1 MKKFLSIIVAL
12 SLMISF
18 GLVGAS
24 CGTDVSANT
33 GTIEVRVTDAPPEYD
48 IATIDVTFS
57 EVAIHT
63 AGDDGD
69 GGWTYIPIDIEDGS
83 LDLLLLQDGVDA
95 LLATGLVTPGNYT
108 QLRVI
113 IDTIAVTLEGGGD
126 PPEVILPSG
135 ELKLV
140 RPFTIEE
147 GVTTT
152 LLLDFI
158 AAESIV
164 VTGAGKIIFKPVVKL
179 TIQQGET
186 E

>member
-1 MKKFLSIIVAL
+1 MRKLLSILVAL
-12 SLMISF
+12 SLMVSF

-24 CGTDVSANT
+24 CGTDVSAQT
-33 GTIEVRVTDAPPEYD
+33 GTIEVRITDAPPEYD
-48 IATIDVTFS
+48 IKTIDITFS

-69 GGWTYIPIDIEDGS
+69 GEWTYITIVDGSPID
-83 LDLLLLQDGVDA
+83 LLTLQGGVDA
-95 LLATGLVTPGNYT
+95 LLATEIVPTDNYT
-108 QLRVI
+108 QLRI
-113 IDTIAVTLEGGGD
+113 IIESIAVTLNNDDE
-126 PPEVILPSG
+126 PPDVILPSG

-140 RPFTIEE
+140 RPFTVEL

-164 VTGAGKIIFKPVVKL
+164 VTGDGKIVFKPVVKL

>member
-1 MKKFLSIIVAL
+1 MKKLLNIMVAV
-12 SLMISF
+12 SLMVSF

-57 EVAIHT
+57 EVAVHT
-63 AGDDGD
+63 AGDTGD
-69 GGWTYIPIDIEDGS
+69 GEWIYITIVDGT

-95 LLATGLVTPGNYT
+95 LMATGSVTAGNYT

-113 IDTIAVTLEGGGD
+113 IDTITVTLNNDDE

-135 ELKLV
+135 VLKLV
-140 RPFTIEE
+140 RPFTVEE

-164 VTGAGKIIFKPVVKL
+164 VTGDGKVIFQPVVKL

>member
-1 MKKFLSIIVAL
+1 MKKFLSILVAL
-12 SLMISF
+12 SLMVSF

-63 AGDDGD
+63 AGDNGD
-69 GGWTYIPIDIEDGS
+69 GEWTYITIVDGS

-95 LLATGLVTPGNYT
+95 LLATGLVTTGNYT

-164 VTGAGKIIFKPVVKL
+164 VTGAGKVIFKPVVKL

>member
-1 MKKFLSIIVAL
+1 MKKFLSILVAL
-12 SLMISF
+12 SLMVSF

-48 IATIDVTFS
+48 IATIDITFS

-69 GGWTYIPIDIEDGS
+69 GEWTYITIVDGS

-95 LLATGLVTPGNYT
+95 LLATGLVTAGNYT

-113 IDTIAVTLEGGGD
+113 IDTIAVTLVGGGD

-140 RPFTIEE
+140 RPFTVEE

-164 VTGAGKIIFKPVVKL
+164 VTGAGKIIFKPVVHL
-179 TIQQGET
+179 SIQQGES

>member
-1 MKKFLSIIVAL
+1 MKKLLNIMVTV
-12 SLMISF
+12 SLMVSF

-48 IATIDVTFS
+48 IATIDITFS

-63 AGDDGD
+63 AGDTGD
-69 GGWTYIPIDIEDGS
+69 GEWTYITIVDGS

-95 LLATGLVTPGNYT
+95 LLATGLVTTGDYT

-113 IDTIAVTLEGGGD
+113 IDTIAVTLVGGGN

-140 RPFTIEE
+140 RPFTVEE

-164 VTGAGKIIFKPVVKL
+164 VTGDGKIIFKPVVKL

-186 E
+186 G

>member
-1 MKKFLSIIVAL
+1 MKKLLNIIVAM
-12 SLMISF
+12 SLMVSF
-18 GLVGAS
+18 GLVSAS
-24 CGTDVSANT
+24 CGEAISAKT
-33 GTIEVRVTDAPPEYD
+33 GTIDVRVTDAPPEYD

-63 AGDDGD
+63 AGENGD
-69 GGWTYIPIDIEDGS
+69 GEWTYITIVDGT

-95 LLATGLVTPGNYT
+95 LMATGSVTAGDYT

-113 IDTIAVTLEGGGD
+113 IDTITVTLNNDDE

-140 RPFTIEE
+140 RPFTVEE

-186 E
+186 G

>member
-1 MKKFLSIIVAL
+1 MRKLLSILVAL
-12 SLMISF
+12 SLMVSF

-33 GTIEVRVTDAPPEYD
+33 GTIEVRVTDAPPEY
-48 IATIDVTFS
+48 AFETIEITFA

-69 GGWTYIPIDIEDGS
+69 GEWTYITIVDGSPID
-83 LDLLLLQDGVDA
+83 LLTLQGGVDA
-95 LLATGLVTPGNYT
+95 LLATGIVTAGNYT
-108 QLRVI
+108 QPRLI
-113 IDTIAVTLEGGGD
+113 IESIAVTLNNDDE

-140 RPFTIEE
+140 RPFTIET

-164 VTGAGKIIFKPVVKL
+164 VTGAGKIIFKPVVHL
-179 TIQQGET
+179 SIQQGES

>member
-1 MKKFLSIIVAL
+1 MKKALSIIMAL
-12 SLMISF
+12 SLMVSF

-24 CGTDVSANT
+24 CGTAVSAKT

-48 IATIDVTFS
+48 IATIDITFS

-63 AGDDGD
+63 AGDNGD
-69 GGWTYIPIDIEDGS
+69 GEWTYITISGGS
-83 LDLLLLQDGVDA
+83 LNLLLLQDGVNA
-95 LLATGLVTPGNYT
+95 LLATGIVTAGNYT

-113 IDTIAVTLEGGGD
+113 IDDIAVTLVGGGE

-135 ELKLV
+135 ELKFV
-140 RPFTIEE
+140 RPFTIED
-147 GVTTT
+147 GITTT

-164 VTGAGKIIFKPVVKL
+164 VTGDGKIIFKPVVQL

-186 E
+186 G